1 LNSIH
6 SLNYSNLLN
15 FILFQVVWFVCV
27 IYQNPGL
34 YLAIPCILVLLLTSS
49 LAHGSLLADIKLI
62 ILLSLLALLIDGTLI
77 STGVFILSSS
87 AQPAY
92 WLLVIW
98 IGFSLTLNHSLK
110 PIVKQ
115 PVIAT
120 ISGAIFGP
128 LAYHAGMVLGA
139 IQFGLPAYYIY
150 PLLAIIWC
158 LLMWL
163 FSHLAK
169 QNQSLVQKRNRKS
182 K

>member
-1 LNSIH
+1 MNSIH

-49 LAHGSLLADIKLI
+49 LAHRSLLSDIKLVA
-62 ILLSLLALLIDGTLI
+62 LLSLLALLVDGTLI
-77 STGVFILSSS
+77 SSGIFILNSPEN
-87 AQPAY
+87 PAY

-115 PVIAT
+115 PVLAA

-128 LAYHAGMVLGA
+128 LAYHAGMLMGG

-150 PLLAIIWC
+150 PLLSIIWC
-158 LLMWL
+158 LLMLL
-163 FSHLAK
+163 FSRLIN
-169 QNQSLVQKRNRKS
+169 QNLSLMQKRNRN
-182 K
+182 